1 MFNVYLYLL
10 NIINCIFIWEFN
22 CRKRKYRIMKT
33 KYNKNGTVTLADMH
47 MNGVYFDPKI
57 LAAIRAKK
65 TLPAPMGK

>member
-1 MFNVYLYLL
+1 
-10 NIINCIFIWEFN
+10 
-22 CRKRKYRIMKT
+22 MKT

-65 TLPAPMGK
+65 TLPATMGK